1 MECGFYFS
9 RFLWL
14 VVPEIIYILLLFGS
28 WISIMISAMMVIT
41 GAVKKK
47 SKRYIIKWGIV
58 LLVALI
64 ISLLTMTGKI
74 APNTAFGG

>member
-9 RFLWL
+9 RFHWL

-28 WISIMISAMMVIT
+28 WIIMLSSAIMILI
-41 GAVKKK
+41 GLLKKK
-47 SKRYIIKWGIV
+47 EKQCIARWCLV
-58 LLVALI
+58 LFISLI
-64 ISLLTMTGKI
+64 ISTLAITGKI